1 MNKQIRKVVLITG
14 GSSGLGFELGKQ
26 MCEAGDTVIVCGRS
40 KDKLDTVKK
49 LVPKLITFPCDITK
63 SEDRE
68 KLLQFIKFKFKNLN
82 MLINNAGI
90 AERYLLSKVTNLEE
104 KLHREI
110 STNYIAP
117 VMLADMFKE
126 ILSTNRGTV
135 VNVTSGLAYVPAFIE
150 PNYCA
155 TKAALHSMTQ
165 SMRLEYAKLNI
176 KVSEIFY
183 PAVDTPFQNGHV
195 PPNAI
200 KADLAASVA
209 LNGLNRGKEEIR
221 VKMAGMLYVLSRVIP
236 KGALKMINSFIPD
249 NVEVLLVK

>member
-1 MNKQIRKVVLITG
+1 MKNVSKRVVLITG

-26 MCEAGDTVIVCGRS
+26 MSESGDTVIVCGRS
-40 KDKLDTVKK
+40 KSKLDFVKK
-49 LVPKLITFPCDITK
+49 MVPKLITFSCDITK
-63 SEDRE
+63 KDDRE
-68 KLLQFIKFKFKNLN
+68 KLLQFIESRYKNLN
-82 MLINNAGI
+82 MLINNAGV

-104 KLHREI
+104 KLSREI
-110 STNYIAP
+110 NTNYIAP
-117 VMLADMFKE
+117 VMLADMFKD
-126 ILSTNRGTV
+126 ILSTNKGRV

-165 SMRLEYAKLNI
+165 SMRLEYAKLDIN
-176 KVSEIFY
+176 VTEIFY

-200 KADLAASVA
+200 KVDYAASIA
-209 LNGLNRGKEEIR
+209 LDGLNRNKEEIR
-221 VKMAGMLYVLSRVIP
+221 VKMAGLLYILSRVIP

-249 NVEVLLVK
+249 NVEAILV